1 MTSQAQQPRVL
12 IADEVSDE
20 GIDMLRAHAEVDVNT
35 GLSREELLQIIGQ
48 YDAVVVRSAT
58 KIRADAI
65 AAANRLKVIG
75 RAGAGLD
82 NIDVVAAQERG
93 IKVVNAPDANTR
105 AVAEHT
111 MALVLALARHLPL
124 ADHTMKEGRWEKK
137 RLMGMSLV
145 GKTLGIVGFG
155 RIGREV
161 AIRAQA
167 FGMRVI
173 VNQRRPTPELNL
185 EAKVEAVD
193 LNDLLKQA
201 DFVTLHVPARPE
213 TEGMIGL
220 ARLALMKPTA
230 YLINTARGTV
240 VDEND
245 LLEALNTGLIAGAAL
260 DVFAREPAVNSE
272 LARHDRVIATP
283 HIAASTEDAQR
294 LAAVTVAQQIIDV
307 IRDSRDEVVNPLS
320 LRVVALDKVIP
331 HENTD
336 PRRVSR
342 LAERLAKDN
351 RLANPPIVVD
361 AGDHF
366 VVLDGASRV
375 TALKQLGFPHIIV
388 QVASVQNGLSLHS
401 WHHALRH
408 IEPERLLALLRQIND
423 ITLIETDPQRVLDE
437 MLESGGL
444 CHIHTV
450 DGRVFVVQAAPG
462 VNHLSAINT
471 LTHEYIAASRVT
483 RTLHQDMATLQN
495 EYPDIAALVVFPE
508 YTVEQV
514 LQIAR
519 AGRTLPA
526 GITRFIIPG
535 RVLRMNAALDVLKAD
550 DSLVEKNRWLYDLI
564 IHKLGESEVRY
575 YQEPVY
581 LLDE

>member
-12 IADEVSDE
+12 IADSISEA
-20 GIDMLRAHAEVDVNT
+20 GIDMLRAHAEVDVKT
-35 GLSREELLQIIGQ
+35 DLSKEELLQVIGQ

-65 AAANRLKVIG
+65 AVADRLKVIG

-111 MALVLALARHLPL
+111 MALILALARHLPL
-124 ADHTMKEGRWEKK
+124 ADHSMKEGRWEKNK
-137 RLMGMSLV
+137 LMGMSLV

-173 VNQRRPTPELNL
+173 VNQRRPTAELNL

-193 LNDLLKQA
+193 LNELLKQS
-201 DFVTLHVPARPE
+201 DFVSLHVPARPE
-213 TEGMIGL
+213 TEGMIGM

-230 YLINTARGTV
+230 YLVNTARGTV

-272 LARHDRVIATP
+272 LAQHDRVIATP
-283 HIAASTEDAQR
+283 HIAASTEDAQQ
-294 LAAVTVAQQIIDV
+294 LAAVTVVQQIIDV
-307 IRDSRDEVVNPLS
+307 IKEARDEVKNPLS
-320 LRVVALDKVIP
+320 LRVVPLDKVIP

-336 PRRVSR
+336 PRRVER
-342 LAERLAKDN
+342 LASRLAKDN
-351 RLANPPIVVD
+351 LLANPPIVVD
-361 AGDHF
+361 AGDHY
-366 VVLDGASRV
+366 VVLDGATRV
-375 TALKQLGFPHIIV
+375 KALQQLGYPHIIV

-401 WHHALRH
+401 WYHAVRH
-408 IEPERLLALLRQIND
+408 IAPEELLAILRKVD
-423 ITLIETDPQRVLDE
+423 EITLVETDVQRVLE
-437 MLESGGL
+437 VMLESGGICYFHL
-444 CHIHTV
+444 V
-450 DGRVFVVQAAPG
+450 DGRVFVAQAAPG
-462 VNHLSAINT
+462 INHLNALNT
-471 LTHEYIAASRVT
+471 LTHEYITASRVT
-483 RTLHQDMATLQN
+483 RTLHQDMETLQN
-495 EYPDIAALVVFPE
+495 EYPDIAALIVFPE
-508 YTVEQV
+508 HTVEQV

-519 AGRTLPA
+519 AGRVLPA

-535 RVLRMNAALDVLKAD
+535 RVLRMNASLDKLKSD
-550 DSLVEKNRWLYDLI
+550 DSLTEKNRWLYDLVI
-564 IHKLGESEVRY
+564 EKLGESQVRY

>member
-12 IADEVSDE
+12 IADSISEA
-20 GIDMLRAHAEVDVNT
+20 GIDMLRAHAEVDVKT
-35 GLSREELLQIIGQ
+35 DLSKEELLQIIGQ

-65 AAANRLKVIG
+65 AVADRLKVIG

-111 MALVLALARHLPL
+111 MALILALARHLPL
-124 ADHTMKEGRWEKK
+124 ADHSMKEGRWEKNK
-137 RLMGMSLV
+137 LMGMSLV

-173 VNQRRPTPELNL
+173 VNQRRPTAELNL

-193 LNDLLKQA
+193 LNELLKQS
-201 DFVTLHVPARPE
+201 DFVSLHVPARPE
-213 TEGMIGL
+213 TEGMIGM

-230 YLINTARGTV
+230 YLVNTARGTV

-272 LARHDRVIATP
+272 LAQHDRVIATP
-283 HIAASTEDAQR
+283 HIAASTEDAQQ
-294 LAAVTVAQQIIDV
+294 LAAVTVVQQIIDV
-307 IRDSRDEVVNPLS
+307 IKEARDEVKNPLS
-320 LRVVALDKVIP
+320 LRVVPLDKVIP

-336 PRRVSR
+336 PRRVER
-342 LAERLAKDN
+342 LASRLAKDN
-351 RLANPPIVVD
+351 LLANPPIVVD
-361 AGDHF
+361 AGDHY
-366 VVLDGASRV
+366 VVLDGATRV
-375 TALKQLGFPHIIV
+375 KALQQLGYPHIIV

-401 WHHALRH
+401 WYHAVRH
-408 IEPERLLALLRQIND
+408 IAPEELLAILRKVD
-423 ITLIETDPQRVLDE
+423 EITLVETDVQRVLE
-437 MLESGGL
+437 VMLESGGICYFHL
-444 CHIHTV
+444 V
-450 DGRVFVVQAAPG
+450 DGRVFVAQAAPG
-462 VNHLSAINT
+462 INHLNALNT
-471 LTHEYIAASRVT
+471 LTHEYITASRVT
-483 RTLHQDMATLQN
+483 RTLHQDMETLQN
-495 EYPDIAALVVFPE
+495 EYPDIAALIVFPE
-508 YTVEQV
+508 HTVEQV

-519 AGRTLPA
+519 AGRVLPA

-535 RVLRMNAALDVLKAD
+535 RVLRMNASLDKLKSD
-550 DSLVEKNRWLYDLI
+550 DSLTEKNRWLYDLVI
-564 IHKLGESEVRY
+564 EKLGESQVRY

>member
-1 MTSQAQQPRVL
+1 MTSQTQQPRVL
-12 IADEVSDE
+12 IADAVSEE

-35 GLSREELLQIIGQ
+35 GLSKEELLQVIGQ

-65 AAANRLKVIG
+65 AVADRLKVIG

-111 MALVLALARHLPL
+111 LALILALARHLPT
-124 ADHTMKEGRWEKK
+124 ADHSMKEGRWEKSK
-137 RLMGMSLV
+137 LMGMSLV
-145 GKTLGIVGFG
+145 GKTLGIIGFG

-193 LNDLLKQA
+193 LNDLLKQS

-213 TEGMIGL
+213 TEGMIGMT
-220 ARLALMKPTA
+220 RLALMKPTA

-240 VDEND
+240 VDETD

-272 LARHDRVIATP
+272 LAQHDRVIATP

-294 LAAVTVAQQIIDV
+294 IAVVTVAQQIIDV
-307 IRDSRDEVVNPLS
+307 IKEGRDEVKNPLS
-320 LRVVALDKVIP
+320 LRVVPLDTVIP
-331 HENTD
+331 HEHTD
-336 PRRVSR
+336 PRRVDRLASR
-342 LAERLAKDN
+342 LANDN
-351 RLANPPIVVD
+351 LLANPPIVVD
-361 AGDHF
+361 AGDHY
-366 VVLDGASRV
+366 VVLDGATRV

-401 WHHALRH
+401 WHHAVRD
-408 IEPERLLALLRQIND
+408 ITPDTLLALLQKINE
-423 ITLIETDPQRVLDE
+423 ISLIETDSQRVLDE
-437 MLESGGL
+437 MLESGGV
-444 CHIHTV
+444 CYFHMI

-462 VNHLSAINT
+462 INHLSALNT
-471 LTHEYIAASRVT
+471 LSREYINASRVT
-483 RTLHQDMATLQN
+483 RTLHQDMETLQN
-495 EYPDIAALVVFPE
+495 EYPDIAALAVFPE

-519 AGRTLPA
+519 AGRVLPA

-535 RVLRMNAALDVLKAD
+535 RVLRLYASLDKLKSD
-550 DSLVEKNRWLYDLI
+550 DSLTEKNRWLHDLV

>member
-12 IADEVSDE
+12 IADSISEA
-20 GIDMLRAHAEVDVNT
+20 GIDMLRAHAEVDVKT
-35 GLSREELLQIIGQ
+35 DLSKEELLQIIGQ

-65 AAANRLKVIG
+65 AVADRLKVIG

-111 MALVLALARHLPL
+111 MALILALARHLPL
-124 ADHTMKEGRWEKK
+124 ADHSMKEGRWEKNK
-137 RLMGMSLV
+137 LMGMSLV

-173 VNQRRPTPELNL
+173 VNQRRPTAELNL

-193 LNDLLKQA
+193 LNELLKQS
-201 DFVTLHVPARPE
+201 DFVSLHVPARPE
-213 TEGMIGL
+213 TEGMIGM

-230 YLINTARGTV
+230 YLVNTARGTV

-272 LARHDRVIATP
+272 LAQHDRVIATP
-283 HIAASTEDAQR
+283 HIAASTEDAQQ
-294 LAAVTVAQQIIDV
+294 LAAVTVVQQIIDV
-307 IRDSRDEVVNPLS
+307 IKEARDEVKNPLS
-320 LRVVALDKVIP
+320 LRVVPLDKVIP

-336 PRRVSR
+336 PRRVGR
-342 LAERLAKDN
+342 LASRLAKDN
-351 RLANPPIVVD
+351 LLANPPIVVD
-361 AGDHF
+361 AGDHY
-366 VVLDGASRV
+366 VVLDGATRV
-375 TALKQLGFPHIIV
+375 KALQQLGYPHIIV

-401 WHHALRH
+401 WYHAVRH
-408 IEPERLLALLRQIND
+408 IAPEELLAILRKVD
-423 ITLIETDPQRVLDE
+423 EITLVETDVQRVLE
-437 MLESGGL
+437 VMLESGGICYFHL
-444 CHIHTV
+444 V
-450 DGRVFVVQAAPG
+450 DGRVFVAQAAPG
-462 VNHLSAINT
+462 INHLNALNT
-471 LTHEYIAASRVT
+471 LTHEYITASRVT
-483 RTLHQDMATLQN
+483 RTLHQDMETLQN
-495 EYPDIAALVVFPE
+495 EYPDIAALIVFPE
-508 YTVEQV
+508 HTVEQV

-519 AGRTLPA
+519 AGRVLPA

-535 RVLRMNAALDVLKAD
+535 RVLRMNASLDKLKSD
-550 DSLVEKNRWLYDLI
+550 DSLTEKNRWLYDLVI
-564 IHKLGESEVRY
+564 EKLGESQVRY